1 MKVSFFLQAK
11 QLTDNAR
18 IVWEIY
24 FSEQRKNKTIKPD
37 GGECPRR
44 GEREFIFLCILLI
57 HKGGERFMG

>member
-24 FSEQRKNKTIKPD
+24 FSGQRKSKTIKPD

-44 GEREFIFLCILLI
+44 GKREFIFYVSC
-57 HKGGERFMG
+57 